1 MDVLALVGAILAIIA
16 ILLGQTLEGGH
27 VSSLINGPAF
37 LIVIGGTVGAI
48 MLQAPSDTLR
58 RAVSLIKWVFFPP
71 VDQNPQTL
79 NKLLNWSNVAR
90 KSGILGLEDAVEM
103 ETDSFARQGL
113 QMLVDGK
120 GPGELRGALETAII
134 FSEQRDMDA
143 AKLFE
148 SMGGYTPTIGILGA
162 VMGLIHVMENLS
174 EPARLG
180 AGIATAFV
188 ATIYGV
194 AAANLFLLPMANK
207 IKAVAIRQAQQKEM
221 LLEGLIGIAEGENPR
236 NIEDRLR
243 AYLKKA

>member
-1 MDVLALVGAILAIIA
+1 MDGLALVGAIVAIVA

-37 LIVIGGTVGAI
+37 LIVIGGTIGAI
-48 MLQAPSDTLR
+48 MLQAPSDTLK
-58 RAVSLIKWVFFPP
+58 RAIFLVRWVFFPP
-71 VDQNPQTL
+71 VNQNPQIL
-79 NKLLNWSNVAR
+79 NKLINWSQVSR
-90 KSGILGLEDAVEM
+90 KSGLLGLEEAVEM

-120 GPGELRGALETAII
+120 SPGELRGTLEPAII
-134 FSEQRDMDA
+134 FAEEKDIDA
-143 AKLFE
+143 AKLYE
-148 SMGGYTPTIGILGA
+148 AMGGYTPTIGILGA

-194 AAANLFLLPMANK
+194 ALANLVLLPIANK
-207 IKAVAIRQAQQKEM
+207 IKAVVLRQSRQMEL
-221 LLEGLIGIAEGENPR
+221 LLEGMIAIAEGENPR
-236 NIEDRLR
+236 NIELRLR
-243 AYLKKA
+243 SYIG